1 MEDNNTSSS
10 AGGASI
16 KHEDPSVTLTIRLI
30 MQGKE
35 VGSIIG
41 KKGEIVNRFR
51 EESGAK
57 INISDGSCPERI
69 VTVSGTT
76 NAIFSAFT
84 LITKKF
90 EEFNDVGKVG
100 KTQIPIRLIVPA
112 SQCGSLIGKSGSKIK
127 EIRQTTGCSI
137 QVASEMLPNSTER
150 SVTLSGSAEQITQC
164 IYQICLVMLE
174 SPPRGATIPYRPKP
188 QVTGPVILANGQAF
202 TIQGN
207 YAVPTQETCPVFPL
221 ALATGGLHAGISG
234 LADPLLKGA
243 HLQGAVPAH
252 HHHLQQMPDSY
263 IPDEQVAKNPLAS
276 LAALGLAG
284 MNPASTGGI
293 NHTGSAPA
301 ALAALAGSQL
311 RTANPANRAQQQQH
325 EMTVSN
331 DLIGCIIG
339 KGGTKIAEIRQISG
353 AMIRISNCEERE
365 GGNTDRTITISG
377 NPDSVALA
385 QYLINMSVE
394 LQKANLLEQAQAQQ
408 NGGAAVAAAA
418 AAATAAPGAAA
429 AVTGATTAIAG
440 APPSSGTNG
449 AITTVALTDGGTGAG
464 TGTGGGGAVAAGA
477 ADAASNGTA
486 TATNGGTTNRSVSAV
501 TVAAAV
507 ASVYG
512 RANGSQG
519 TNEMAS
525 VMQLLTRPEALSALS
540 NLSALDLL
548 NLTTLGSNGG
558 AGTPGGPPVQT
569 TGVNRAKGH
578 YATSRFRQHLT
589 ETGGE
594 AEKPRNK
601 FNPY

>member
-10 AGGASI
+10 AGGTSI

-90 EEFNDVGKVG
+90 EEWCSQFNDAGKIG

-150 SVTLSGSAEQITQC
+150 AVTLSGSAEQITQC

-207 YAVPTQETCPVFPL
+207 YAVPTQE
-221 ALATGGLHAGISG
+221 
-234 LADPLLKGA
+234 
-243 HLQGAVPAH
+243 
-252 HHHLQQMPDSY
+252 
-263 IPDEQVAKNPLAS
+263 VAKNPLAS

-293 NHTGSAPA
+293 NHTGELSASSIRGQADFQSNLGSAPA

-311 RTANPANRAQQQQH
+311 RTANAANRAQQQQH

-408 NGGAAVAAAA
+408 NGGAAAVGGAGAVPGAGTSVGTSAAATNGALTTVALAAGAAAAGAAGAGAGGGSNGSPTGAANGSSSSISSNGSVSASYASVNGSQSSAGTPNGTASGINPVAAAA
-418 AAATAAPGAAA
+418 ALNSPLA
-429 AVTGATTAIAG
+429 
-440 APPSSGTNG
+440 S
-449 AITTVALTDGGTGAG
+449 AL
-464 TGTGGGGAVAAGA
+464 
-477 ADAASNGTA
+477 
-486 TATNGGTTNRSVSAV
+486 
-501 TVAAAV
+501 
-507 ASVYG
+507 
-512 RANGSQG
+512 
-519 TNEMAS
+519 
-525 VMQLLTRPEALSALS
+525 QLLTKPGALSALS

-548 NLTTLGSNGG
+548 SLTSLGNDNGG
-558 AGTPGGPPVQT
+558 SPGGPPVQT
-569 TGVNRAKGH
+569 TGVNRGKGH
-578 YATSRFRQHLT
+578 YARFRQHQA
-589 ETGGE
+589 ETGVE
-594 AEKPRNK
+594 SEKQRNK

>member
-90 EEFNDVGKVG
+90 EEWCSQFNDVGKVG

-150 SVTLSGSAEQITQC
+150 AVTLSGSAEQITQC

-243 HLQGAVPAH
+243 HLQGAIPAH
-252 HHHLQQMPDSY
+252 HHHLQQMPD
-263 IPDEQVAKNPLAS
+263 VAKNPLAS

-293 NHTGSAPA
+293 NH
-301 ALAALAGSQL
+301 
-311 RTANPANRAQQQQH
+311 TANPANRAQQQQH

-408 NGGAAVAAAA
+408 NGGAA
-418 AAATAAPGAAA
+418 AAPGAAA
-429 AVTGATTAIAG
+429 AGVAAVAG
-440 APPSSGTNG
+440 AAAPTSGTNG
-449 AITTVALTDGGTGAG
+449 AITTVALTSGTGVV
-464 TGTGGGGAVAAGA
+464 GASAAGA
-477 ADAASNGTA
+477 TGVANGATPAVNGGGSNGNISA
-486 TATNGGTTNRSVSAV
+486 TGYASANGGQATNGSVGV
-501 TVAAAV
+501 NPTAAAALSSPL
-507 ASVYG
+507 AS
-512 RANGSQG
+512 AL
-519 TNEMAS
+519 
-525 VMQLLTRPEALSALS
+525 QLLTKPGALSALS

-548 NLTTLGSNGG
+548 NLTTLGNTNG
-558 AGTPGGPPVQT
+558 AGANPGGPPVQT

-578 YATSRFRQHLT
+578 YATSRFRQHQT